1 MSHCARGWLIGGF
14 AALLLTVAGGTSSTE
29 RTVDA
34 FLATAQAIQL
44 KDHPRFAAMLA
55 QFHADEPEMTPSQ
68 RWRLR
73 YLDAWEASFAGR
85 YLEAAE
91 TYKDIMAH
99 SGDATL
105 AAKSMGKLVS
115 AYASTGHYEEAFTL
129 AEQAVAMLDH
139 TQDPE
144 ARYALLANLSQ
155 GLNFAG
161 QPEIAIRYAVM
172 MRDVVPKD
180 ETMCH
185 PIGAEVAA
193 RYSTHKLRSSDPL
206 FKRGIDACDAMG
218 DVVYA
223 NMLWLTHS
231 EILVEEHKPAEA
243 LAVLDRIA
251 PSVMQTNFHA
261 ALTSLTTQRAQAL
274 SALRRDKEAEQKARE
289 VVGMYGEADI
299 DFWLRD
305 AYEVLYNVAKRRGDS
320 AAALEY
326 FQKFSEQDHGYLDDV
341 TARTLAYQ
349 AVQQRTLVEKVE
361 AENLARQNRVLRAEQ
376 LLTTK
381 SVEIGRLYIV
391 LLAVVVLSVVFWLF
405 RVRRSKRRFQWLSQH
420 DGLTGIFNHQ
430 HFMAELENAL
440 ADMHWRKVP
449 CCVVLLDLD
458 HFKSVNDHYGHAI
471 GDVVL
476 QHVVDVCRAQL
487 GPGDMVGRLG
497 GEEFGVLLPQCT
509 LERGL
514 AVAEQIRIAL
524 EESPVTVD
532 GHTVA
537 CLTSA
542 GVSST
547 DLSGYELK
555 KLRNDADNALYEAKR
570 GGRNRVMASTHPK
583 GLLRA

>member
-1 MSHCARGWLIGGF
+1 MSQRARARLIAGL
-14 AALLLTVAGGTSSTE
+14 AALLIVVAGGTSSTE

-55 QFHADEPEMTPSQ
+55 QFHADEPVMTPTQ
-68 RWRLR
+68 RWKLR
-73 YLDAWEASFAGR
+73 YLDAWEASYNGR
-85 YLEAAE
+85 YLEA
-91 TYKDIMAH
+91 TGTFRDIMAH
-99 SGDATL
+99 SGDPVL

-115 AYASTGHYEEAFTL
+115 AYAFTKRYEEAFTL
-129 AEQAVAMLDH
+129 AGQAVAMLDR
-139 TQDPE
+139 TQDPK
-144 ARYALLANLSQ
+144 ARYALLNNLSQ
-155 GLNFAG
+155 GLNFSG
-161 QPEIAIRYAVM
+161 QPEIAVRYALM
-172 MRDVVPKD
+172 MRDVIP
-180 ETMCH
+180 EGENMCH
-185 PIGAEVAA
+185 PIGTEIAA
-193 RYSTHKLRSSDPL
+193 RYSTHKLRSDDPL
-206 FKRGIDACDAMG
+206 FKRGIDACNAMG

-223 NMLWLTHS
+223 NLQWLTQS
-231 EILVEEHKPAEA
+231 ELMIEEHKPAEA
-243 LAVLDRIA
+243 LAALDRVA
-251 PSVMQTNFHA
+251 PSVIRTNFHA

-274 SALRRDKEAEQKARE
+274 SALRRDKEAEQKALE

-299 DFWLRD
+299 DVWLRD

-326 FQKFSEQDHGYLDDV
+326 FRKFSEQDHGYLDDV

-361 AENLARQNRVLRAEQ
+361 ADNLARQNHMLRAEQ

-381 SVEIGRLYIV
+381 SVEIGRLYIL

-420 DGLTGIFNHQ
+420 DGLTGIYNHQ

-449 CCVVLLDLD
+449 ACVVLLDLD
-458 HFKSVNDHYGHAI
+458 HFKSVNDLYGHAI

-509 LERGL
+509 LDRGM

-524 EESPVTVD
+524 EQSPVTVD

-547 DLSGYELK
+547 DLSGHELK

-570 GGRNRVMASTHPK
+570 GGRNRVVASTHPK